1 MPTVKDIHQDAV
13 LTNIS
18 LQYQNP
24 GFVADLVMP
33 RMPVKK
39 ESDLY
44 YIYGKERFS
53 VPNTRRAPKS
63 PYGKVDWTP
72 SSDTYQCKEEGL
84 EESIDDRERKN
95 ADKPLNLEI
104 DTTELL
110 TDLIALKRETR
121 VATLLTTVANFT
133 NDTTLSGT
141 DQWSDKSGSD
151 PVDDVKTAILA
162 INASIGLDPNTMVIP
177 REVYEELKQHPAILE
192 RIKYSQKG
200 IITADLLAAVFEI
213 PRILI
218 AGSLYNTAMQGQT
231 ASLSRV
237 WGKHVFIGYVETNP
251 GLKKITTGITFQAQ
265 ARMTERYREEKI
277 KSDTFRVSE
286 IVDEKLVAELAG
298 YVIRDAVA

>member
-24 GFVADLVMP
+24 GFVADMVMP
-33 RMPVKK
+33 RIPVKK

-63 PYGKVDWTP
+63 PYAKVDWSPDT
-72 SSDTYQCKEEGL
+72 DTYTCKEEGL
-84 EESIDDRERKN
+84 EESIDDEERKN

-121 VATLLTTVANFT
+121 VATKLTTVANFT
-133 NDTTLSGT
+133 NYTTLSGT
-141 DQWSDKSGSD
+141 DQWSNKSASD
-151 PVDDVKTAILA
+151 PLDDVKTAVLA
-162 INASIGLDPNTMVIP
+162 INAAIGLDPNTMVLP
-177 REVYEELKQHPAILE
+177 REVYEELKMHPAILDL
-192 RIKYSQKG
+192 IKYSQKG
-200 IITADLLAAVFEI
+200 IITADLLAAIFEI
-213 PRILI
+213 PSILI
-218 AGSLYNTAMQGQT
+218 AGSLKNTAMQGQT

-237 WGKHVFIGYVETNP
+237 WGKHVFIGYVEKNP
-251 GLKKITTGITFQAQ
+251 GLKKITVGSTFESKP
-265 ARMTERYREEKI
+265 RTTKRYREEKI
-277 KSDTFRVSE
+277 NCDTFRVSE
-286 IVDEKLVAELAG
+286 KVDEKLVAELAG